1 MIDFRLYRLAFLPA
15 LVAVIAVMFS
25 LEGAP
30 DPFEAAGPPGTFDG
44 GTASAAARLIATKMP
59 DRQPGSAG
67 DSAAADL
74 VARRFDAVPAGA
86 VAEQRYGAEY
96 EGHDVALRNVVLTLP
111 GDGSSTI
118 VVAAARD
125 ASRAPA
131 AASSASATGVLIEL
145 ARALGERQHER
156 TFVLASVSGSATGAT
171 GMREL
176 IKAIPDPDT
185 IDAVIVISQP
195 GSASPRPPYVVGSSS
210 GQRSAPVQLELTA
223 ERAVETQTGRANTDE
238 SAFTQLARLA
248 IPSGLGDQA
257 PLIGEGVDAIAVS
270 SAGERT
276 LPADDDQLDDVD
288 PRTIDAFG
296 RAIQSLIGAL
306 DVAGSDPV
314 HGPSAHI
321 EIGRNLVPGWALAAL
336 ALALILPAAV
346 GAVDACARTMRERL
360 GIRAGLAWGAACSL
374 PFVGGLAMLYA
385 LVVVGLVPR
394 PPFPF
399 DPALYSPGARGAV
412 TLALVLIA
420 AAGSIAAL
428 RFRRRRPAGA
438 PPAGGACPGSD
449 LVRRMLCALACEPLH
464 GAAAGAGRARL
475 VAHGRD
481 AASGGPE
488 RAGARRA
495 DHLRPGARRRRRG
508 RDRARPRWRRALDAD
523 PDGRRRPDRAR
534 GDAAGL
540 LHRRRRR
547 RHRGATRAHAH
558 APGAGLVGGPQIA
571 QGWTTRTLGRASR
584 PLIKPSRASASKPI

>member
-1 MIDFRLYRLAFLPA
+1 MQMAPRSPPRMIDFRLYRLAFLPA

-30 DPFEAAGPPGTFDG
+30 DPFEPAGPPGTFDG

-74 VARRFDAVPAGA
+74 VSRRFDAVPAGA
-86 VAEQRYGAEY
+86 VSEQQYGAEY
-96 EGHDVALRNVVLTLP
+96 DGHDVTLRNVVLTLP

-131 AASSASATGVLIEL
+131 AASSAAATGVLVEL

-185 IDAVIVISQP
+185 IEAVIVISQP

-223 ERAVETQTGRANTDE
+223 ERAVETQTGRSSTDE

-288 PRTIDAFG
+288 PRTIDEFG
-296 RAIQSLIGAL
+296 RAIQTMIGAL
-306 DVAGSDPV
+306 DVAVSDPV

-336 ALALILPAAV
+336 ALTLILPAAV
-346 GAVDACARTMRERL
+346 SAFDACARSMRERL

-412 TLALVLIA
+412 TLALVLV
-420 AAGSIAAL
+420 AAGASVAAL

-438 PPAGGACPGSD
+438 PPAGGPALGAISSAACF
-449 LVRRMLCALACEPLH
+449 ALWLANPYM
-464 GAAAGAGRARL
+464 
-475 VAHGRD
+475 
-481 AASGGPE
+481 
-488 RAGARRA
+488 
-495 DHLRPGARRRRRG
+495 
-508 RDRARPRWRRALDAD
+508 AL
-523 PDGRRRPDRAR
+523 
-534 GDAAGL
+534 L
-540 LHRRRRR
+540 L
-547 RHRGATRAHAH
+547 APAAHAWLLTAG
-558 APGAGLVGGPQIA
+558 APGAVGRSVRALVALITLVPAFAAVAAVATALELGGDAPWTLTLMVADGQVGLGVTLPLCFIAGGVA
-571 QGWTTRTLGRASR
+571 GTVALLVRMRTLPA
-584 PLIKPSRASASKPI
+584 PA

>member
-1 MIDFRLYRLAFLPA
+1 MIDFRLYRLAFAPA

-30 DPFEAAGPPGTFDG
+30 DPFEPAGPPGTFDG
-44 GTASAAARLIATKMP
+44 GTASAAARLIATKIP

-74 VARRFDAVPAGA
+74 VSRRFDAVPAGA
-86 VAEQRYGAEY
+86 VSEQQYGAEY
-96 EGHDVALRNVVLTLP
+96 DGHDVTLRNVVLTLP

-131 AASSASATGVLIEL
+131 AASSAAGTGVLVEL
-145 ARALGERQHER
+145 ARALGERQHQR

-185 IDAVIVISQP
+185 IEAVIVISQP

-288 PRTIDAFG
+288 PRTIDEFG
-296 RAIQSLIGAL
+296 RAIQTMIGAL
-306 DVAGSDPV
+306 DVAVSDPV
-314 HGPSAHI
+314 HGPTAHV
-321 EIGRNLVPGWALAAL
+321 EVGRNLVPGWALAAL

-346 GAVDACARTMRERL
+346 GAVDACARSMRERL

-374 PFVGGLAMLYA
+374 PFVGGLAILYA

-420 AAGSIAAL
+420 AGASVAIL

-438 PPAGGACPGSD
+438 PPAGGPALGAISSAACFALWLANPYMALLLAPAAHAWLLTAGTPRAAGRGIRA
-449 LVRRMLCALACEPLH
+449 LVALITFVPALAAV
-464 GAAAGAGRARL
+464 AA
-475 VAHGRD
+475 VATALELGRD
-481 AASGGPE
+481 APWTLTLMVADGQIGLGVTLPLCFIAGGV
-488 RAGARRA
+488 AGTV
-495 DHLRPGARRRRRG
+495 
-508 RDRARPRWRRALDAD
+508 AL
-523 PDGRRRPDRAR
+523 
-534 GDAAGL
+534 
-540 LHRRRRR
+540 
-547 RHRGATRAHAH
+547 
-558 APGAGLVGGPQIA
+558 LVRM
-571 QGWTTRTLGRASR
+571 RTLPA
-584 PLIKPSRASASKPI
+584 PA

>member
-1 MIDFRLYRLAFLPA
+1 M
-15 LVAVIAVMFS
+15 
-25 LEGAP
+25 
-30 DPFEAAGPPGTFDG
+30 T
-44 GTASAAARLIATKMP
+44 
-59 DRQPGSAG
+59 
-67 DSAAADL
+67 
-74 VARRFDAVPAGA
+74 
-86 VAEQRYGAEY
+86 
-96 EGHDVALRNVVLTLP
+96 LRNVVLTLP

-131 AASSASATGVLIEL
+131 AASSAAATGVLVEL
-145 ARALGERQHER
+145 ARALGERQHQR

-185 IDAVIVISQP
+185 IEAVIVISQP

-288 PRTIDAFG
+288 PRTIDEFG
-296 RAIQSLIGAL
+296 RAIQTMIGAL
-306 DVAGSDPV
+306 DVAVSDPV
-314 HGPSAHI
+314 HGPTAHV
-321 EIGRNLVPGWALAAL
+321 EVGRNLVPGWALAAL

-346 GAVDACARTMRERL
+346 GAVDACARSMRERL

-374 PFVGGLAMLYA
+374 PFVGGLAILYA

-420 AAGSIAAL
+420 AGASVAIL

-438 PPAGGACPGSD
+438 PPAGGPALGAISSAACFALWLANPYMA
-449 LVRRMLCALACEPLH
+449 LLLAPAAHALA
-464 GAAAGAGRARL
+464 
-475 VAHGRD
+475 AHGRD
-481 AASGGPE
+481 TASGGPG
-488 RAGARRA
+488 RPSARRA
-495 DHLRPGARRRRRG
+495 DHLRAGARRRRRG
-508 RDRARPRWRRALDAD
+508 RNRARARWRRALDAD
-523 PDGRRRPDRAR
+523 AHGRRRPDRTR
-534 GDAAGL
+534 GDAAAL
-540 LHRRRRR
+540 LYRRRGR

-558 APGAGLVGGPQIA
+558 PPSARLVGGPQIVP
-571 QGWTTRTLGRASR
+571 GWTTRTLGRASR
-584 PLIKPSRASASKPI
+584 PLIKRSRASASEPIGGLEDELKGNQRLETDGTTCEARRANGFVREQDQVDAIEAGHRTLKRDIELDRYDPDPGVVADAILTKLKLVRRGRLALVEGGADQSRPAAERPRGDL